1 MKKLYN
7 ILIAASFGLLAA
19 ACTDDPQ
26 EPKPVLSPVSN
37 LVAQAS
43 DEEVALSW
51 TAPGD
56 AEPVDYQVSYMEG
69 ATKKILYTECETSY
83 KVSNLTNGT
92 EYEFSVKSVYGDRL
106 LSEAVTVKA
115 TPQSERVDVKGF
127 TATADGEKVHLAWEK
142 CENAIGYQLSWVAEQ
157 ESAGGVTVADTTA
170 YDVEGLTLGREY
182 TFGICALYNR
192 GISEIVT
199 AKATPWL
206 SRVPVKDLA
215 VTAAMDGSAS
225 ISWTAPAANVLAYKV
240 VITSEGA
247 EVSTEEIAASVTTYT
262 AEGLADGKSYT
273 FAVSANYTEG
283 WSDPV
288 EVSATV
294 KLTKIP
300 VTNLTAQGDNAAVIL
315 NWTAPDAEK
324 DNPVQGYIVL
334 NGDQTAA
341 TPAADAVSAQ
351 ITDLQNDTEYSFSV
365 IAVYATGNSEA
376 VTVKATP
383 TNIIPW
389 SVSTTELI
397 AGHDVTFTYDNT
409 LLPATNIKWTVN
421 GTVREGAVVTCPV
434 EANDCKVNVNDAQNV
449 VVTLEATVGGYS
461 RTWSIT
467 LKVKPYMFI
476 KNDWDASSS
485 YNGLKYSVPVFSP
498 DGNTLYVMSKY
509 KPTKLYA
516 LDPVTGEQKWKFEL
530 GGLVAESSTG
540 ATVNPVTGVIYFGTH
555 TAKHFYAV
563 KLDGTLLWE
572 NTTDIDEM
580 NLSSTPAVSRDG
592 KVVYVHDYLS
602 ASKTSNV
609 TALNAETGAKIWQV
623 AAPAKGSGMIVNG
636 SELVV
641 ASNIAAGAVKFLNV
655 SDGSEIAN
663 IDLTDKCADGGN
675 IAVSPDRKYAFVCTN
690 TGLMTA
696 IDLEKHTKICDL
708 KTPAMDPTKN
718 SPSWE
723 VCVTSAGK
731 IFGGTKAGSVYCMS
745 FDGSNLKVDWV
756 SYENGV
762 SNAFNYGHPCCDAAG
777 NFYITGAKATN
788 ESYIYR
794 PDGSVAARWTELTGA
809 GQKQMG
815 GNAYHNGILYSTYTG
830 ASGEN
835 GSLVAKY
842 VGGQDAVT
850 GWPCHGGDICGSCC
864 IK

>member
-1 MKKLYN
+1 MKKFYN
-7 ILIAASFGLLAA
+7 ILIAACFGLLAVS
-19 ACTDDPQ
+19 CTDEPQ

-37 LVAQAS
+37 LAAQAS
-43 DEEVALSW
+43 DEEVTLSW
-51 TAPGD
+51 TAPDD
-56 AEPVDYQVSYMEG
+56 AEPIDYQVSYMEG
-69 ATKKILYTECETSY
+69 TTKKILYTKCETSC
-83 KVSNLTNGT
+83 KVSNLTNDT
-92 EYEFSVKSVYGDRL
+92 EYEFSVKSVYENGL
-106 LSEAVTVKA
+106 LSEAVTARA
-115 TPQSERVDVKGF
+115 TPRSERIDVSGF
-127 TATADGEKVHLAWEK
+127 TATANGEKVHLSWTECK
-142 CENAIGYQLSWVAEQ
+142 NAIGYQISWTADQ
-157 ESAGGVTVADTTA
+157 EPDGGVTVADTTA

-192 GISEIVT
+192 GASGITT

-215 VTAAMDGSAS
+215 VTAAMDGCAT
-225 ISWTAPAANVLAYKV
+225 ISWTAPAANVLGYKI
-240 VITSEGA
+240 VITSDGGQ
-247 EVSTEEIAASVTTYT
+247 VSAEEIEASRTSYT
-262 AEGLADGKSYT
+262 AEGLTNGKAYT

-288 EVSATV
+288 EVSATPI
-294 KLTKIP
+294 LTKVP
-300 VTNLTAQGDNAAVIL
+300 VTNLTAQGDDGAVIL
-315 NWTAPDAEK
+315 NWTAPEATK

-341 TPAADAVSAQ
+341 TPAADAVSAR
-351 ITDLQNDTEYSFSV
+351 ITGLQNGTEYTFSV

-389 SVSTTELI
+389 TVSTTELI
-397 AGHDVTFTYDNT
+397 AGHDVTFTYDT
-409 LLPATNIKWTVN
+409 ALLPATNIKWTVN
-421 GTVREGAVVTCPV
+421 GAVKEGAVVTCPV
-434 EANDCKVNVNDAQNV
+434 EANDYKVNVNDAQNV
-449 VVTLEATVGGYS
+449 VVTLEATVGGYI

-476 KNDWDASSS
+476 KNDWDIASGS
-485 YNGLKYSVPVFSP
+485 YNGLKYSIPVFSP

-516 LDPVTGEQKWKFEL
+516 LDPVTGVQKWKFEL
-530 GGLVAESSTG
+530 GGYVIDSSTS

-555 TAKHFYAV
+555 GAGHFYAI
-563 KLDGTLLWE
+563 KPDGSLLWE
-572 NTTDIDEM
+572 NTSDIGAL
-580 NLSSTPAVSRDG
+580 NLSSTPAVSKDG
-592 KVVYVHDYLS
+592 KTVFVHDTAL
-602 ASKTSNV
+602 KV
-609 TALNAETGAKIWQV
+609 TALDAETGAKKWQFT
-623 AAPAKGSGMIVNG
+623 APAKGSGLIVNG
-636 SELVV
+636 TELVV
-641 ASNIAAGAVKFLNV
+641 ASNIAAGAIKFLNT

-675 IAVSPDRKYAFVCTN
+675 IAVSPDRKYAYVCTI

-708 KTPAMDPTKN
+708 KNPAKDATKN

-731 IFGGTKAGSVYCMS
+731 IFGGTKTGSVFCMS

-756 SYENGV
+756 GYENNV

-777 NFYITGAKATN
+777 NFYITGASSPN

-809 GQKQMG
+809 NQKQMG

-835 GSLVAKY
+835 GYLVAKY
-842 VGGQDAVT
+842 VGGQDATT